1 VTSGRKNRQGE
12 FLVSRRAPR
21 KYLSLGLT
29 ENPVAL
35 PIPGT
40 PPPVA
45 AGFVQH
51 VEFMP
56 HPPESL
62 LKPPVA
68 HALCIDLTTV
78 F

>member
-1 VTSGRKNRQGE
+1 
-12 FLVSRRAPR
+12 
-21 KYLSLGLT
+21 
-29 ENPVAL
+29 
-35 PIPGT
+35 
-40 PPPVA
+40 VA